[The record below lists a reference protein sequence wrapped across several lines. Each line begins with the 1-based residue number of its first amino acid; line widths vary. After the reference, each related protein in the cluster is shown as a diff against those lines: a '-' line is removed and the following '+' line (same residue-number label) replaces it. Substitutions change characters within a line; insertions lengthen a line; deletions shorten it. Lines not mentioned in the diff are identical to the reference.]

1 MLLWSPHTDVSMK
14 KVEEY
19 LKNYYDRVLQSSD
32 SSLPAETRKPGNS
45 NRSFPV
51 KDDEDALK

>member
-1 MLLWSPHTDVSMK
+1 MLLWSPHSDVSMK

-19 LKNYYDRVLQSSD
+19 LKNYYDRVLQSSE
-32 SSLPAETRKPGNS
+32 SSFPVETRKPGNS

>member
-1 MLLWSPHTDVSMK
+1 MLLWSPHNDVSMK

-19 LKNYYDRVLQSSD
+19 LKSYYDRVLQSND
-32 SSLPAETRKPGNS
+32 SSLPAEARKPINS

>member
-1 MLLWSPHTDVSMK
+1 MLLWSPHSDVSMK

-19 LKNYYDRVLQSSD
+19 LKNYYERVLQSSD
-32 SSLPAETRKPGNS
+32 SSCTIEARKPNLS
-45 NRSFPV
+45 RNFPV